1 MVERRSH
8 EYGEF
13 QLACRQR
20 SERRINRDF
29 EPLSETDA
37 YRIAGA
43 LEIAGSAGFQLN
55 ISDGVSSPTCQ
66 MTEKRQDV
74 LESFAQIYGGVAKPR
89 GKSYRWIVAGRGAAR
104 IGEACIDIA
113 PSRREM
119 FEHFADWRQADTHA
133 QRYAIGSELASSYRS
148 PVAIGEY
155 RRLLANPY
163 FFAGVF
169 DARGTDVQETKERGN
184 GTIFTEHAIN
194 IATTNVQL
202 LAALSE
208 ILGGTVQIRGG
219 ENSYGKSINL
229 VVSSKS
235 ALQRIHDA
243 RTAYGAIPATVN
255 LSLPPSGL

>member
-1 MVERRSH
+1 MVENRACQG
-8 EYGEF
+8 YGEQ
-13 QLACRQR
+13 QLARRQR
-20 SERRINRDF
+20 SERRINHDF
-29 EPLSETDA
+29 EPLRETDA

-55 ISDGVSSPTCQ
+55 VGDRVSSPTCQ

-89 GKSYRWIVAGRGAAR
+89 GKSYRWIVAGRGAAK
-104 IGEACIDIA
+104 IGEACMDMA

-119 FEHFADWRQADTHA
+119 FEHFSDWLQADTHS
-133 QRYAIGSELASSYRS
+133 QRYAIGAELASSYRS

-155 RRLLANPY
+155 RKLLANPY

-169 DARGTDVQETKERGN
+169 DARGTDVQAEKERGN
-184 GTIFTEHAIN
+184 GKVFTEHAIN

-202 LAALSE
+202 LAALHE
-208 ILGGTVQIRGG
+208 ILDGTVQIRGG
-219 ENSYGKSINL
+219 ESSYGKSINL

-235 ALQRIHDA
+235 ALERIAEA
-243 RTAYGAIPATVN
+243 RAVYGAIPAAIAA
-255 LSLPPSGL
+255 